1 MFGDKQGVLWEI
13 GGLFCSCYSKFAWTV
28 YIIFIIPQVYN
39 TIQYNGF
46 CRKTGTRSVLMYGTY
61 LNDVKLSIILRRST
75 ILKEPTSVVERS
87 AQALWIQEIEFK
99 FVFLS

>member
-1 MFGDKQGVLWEI
+1 
-13 GGLFCSCYSKFAWTV
+13 
-28 YIIFIIPQVYN
+28 
-39 TIQYNGF
+39 
-46 CRKTGTRSVLMYGTY
+46 MYGTY